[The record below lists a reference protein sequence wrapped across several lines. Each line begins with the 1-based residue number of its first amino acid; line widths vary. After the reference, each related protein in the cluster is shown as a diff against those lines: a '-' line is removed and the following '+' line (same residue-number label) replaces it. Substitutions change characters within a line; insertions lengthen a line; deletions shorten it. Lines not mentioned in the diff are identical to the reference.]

1 MKVLLYGFV
10 RWWRADSH
18 SQKLMSMKLTIALM
32 LLTGVQ
38 VYAVGSDAQTV
49 SISKK
54 NIPLQEVF
62 RQINRQTGL
71 DFVYDMKVVQRAGKI
86 DLDVKNMDV
95 GEVLKLCFANQPF
108 SFVRLG
114 GTIVIKEKVPEAEKM
129 AMPPPA
135 LSKIK
140 GIIKSERGEPLASV
154 TVANKAR
161 KKSVASNESG
171 EFEID
176 AEVGDVLEFSSI
188 GYATQQVTVSS
199 ATDVLH
205 ISMAIAVVENEVVIV
220 GYGTQRRSD
229 LTGSIATLSAKAYKD
244 QPVVNVSSALQGRV
258 AGVSVTNN
266 SGAPGGAVK
275 IRIRGANSVYA
286 SNEPLYVVDGIAL
299 SSIGL
304 QDINVNDVE
313 SMEVLKDASAT
324 AVYGSRGANGVI
336 IITTRT
342 GKSGKPKI
350 EYNGFASFNK
360 PMKKYKLMDAVT
372 YANMANLT
380 AGATVFTDPQS
391 FAGQTT
397 DWQNMI
403 FDNSLTQSHQLSVSG
418 GTENAKY
425 YVSGFYINQEGLLLN
440 SDQKKFGIRSN
451 IDLKLSKRLNVGIN
465 VYAGRINSHNNG
477 DIGSKGNPVTSALTW
492 APTEPVYDA
501 PGQYNRFGIAPIW
514 SNPYMTI
521 MERNADNFS
530 NVGIFNG
537 KLKYSITDWLTL
549 SVNAGLDLQLTR
561 NAYLNNDWISPGNH
575 GSGQSSVENYT
586 YQNSNV
592 LTFHKKFGQHH
603 LTATALME
611 ATSNK
616 YYTFSASGS
625 GLASL
630 SNGYY
635 NLGLNASQGISSGY
649 SNWSLLSYMG
659 RVAYSFNDKYLLTAT
674 IRRDGSSKFQGN
686 NKWGNFP
693 SFSFGWKLINE
704 KFIDDLGIFS
714 NLKLRAGWGITGN
727 QAVGPYSTLGLLAP
741 VIYSYGTPTVYPGYT
756 LGNPANPDVKWETS
770 KQTNV
775 GLDASVLGNRLN
787 VSVDYYNKNTTDLL
801 LYTRIANYDG
811 GGTYLKN
818 IGKVNNKGWEI
829 VIDGTPYKSNDFTW
843 SAAFNASFNQNK
855 VMSLGADSMLERPVL
870 VGAGLITN
878 SIQVV
883 KVGQSLGAFYLI
895 PWEGVHQADK
905 GNYKAGDAMYTDVNG
920 NNSIGFEDR
929 VIAGTATPKMQWGFN
944 NSLTYKNVELNVF
957 IQGAHGSKIFNATY
971 AATAVPTS
979 DVKFINLADAANYWT
994 PSNTGSTFANP
1005 ASKNKSWVEST
1016 QFLQDGS
1023 YVRLKNVSLSYQ
1035 LDQKWLRLASAKIY
1049 ISAQNLATI
1058 TKYKGFDPE
1067 ATSTL
1072 AGSDTDAGIDL
1083 GAYPSPKTITV
1094 GLQVKF

>member
-1 MKVLLYGFV
+1 MKVLLYGYI
-10 RWWRADSH
+10 RRWRAGSH
-18 SQKLMSMKLTIALM
+18 TQKLMSMKLTIAFLF
-32 LLTGVQ
+32 LTTVQ
-38 VYAVGSDAQTV
+38 VYAVGTDAQTV

-62 RQINRQTGL
+62 KQINRQTGL

-108 SFVRLG
+108 TFVRLG
-114 GTIVIKEKVPEAEKM
+114 ETIVIKEKVPEVDKTPA
-129 AMPPPA
+129 PPPA
-135 LSKIK
+135 LIKIK
-140 GIIKSERGEPLASV
+140 GKIKSEKGEALAAV
-154 TVANKAR
+154 TVSNKAR
-161 KKSVASNESG
+161 GINVASNENG
-171 EFEID
+171 EFTID
-176 AEVGDVLEFSSI
+176 AEPGDVLEFSSI
-188 GYATQQVTVSS
+188 GYTTRQVTISS
-199 ATDVLH
+199 STDVINVSL
-205 ISMAIAVVENEVVIV
+205 AIAVVENEVVIV

-244 QPVVNVSSALQGRV
+244 QPLVNASSALQGRV
-258 AGVSVTNN
+258 AGVAVTNN
-266 SGAPGGAVK
+266 SGAPGGGVK
-275 IRIRGANSVYA
+275 IRIRGANSVNA
-286 SNEPLYVVDGIAL
+286 SNDPLYVVDGIAL
-299 SSIGL
+299 SSNGL
-304 QDINVNDVE
+304 ADINVNDIE

-336 IITTRT
+336 IVTTKS

-350 EYNGFASFNK
+350 EYNGFASFNR

-372 YANMANLT
+372 YANIANLT
-380 AGATVFTDPQS
+380 AGANVFADPQS
-391 FAGQTT
+391 YTGKTT
-397 DWQNMI
+397 DWQSMI
-403 FDNSLTQSHQLSVSG
+403 FDNSVTQSHQLSVSG
-418 GTENAKY
+418 GTDNAKY
-425 YVSGFYINQEGLLLN
+425 YVSGFYVNQEGLLLN
-440 SDQKKFGIRSN
+440 SGQKKFGLRSN
-451 IDLKLSKRLNVGIN
+451 IDLKLSKRLNFGIN
-465 VYAGRINSHNNG
+465 VYAGRINSHNNT

-501 PGQYNRFGIAPIW
+501 PGQYNRFGISPIW
-514 SNPYMTI
+514 ANPYMTI
-521 MERNADNFS
+521 MERDADNFS

-537 KLKYSITDWLTL
+537 KLKYAITDWLTL
-549 SVNAGLDLQLTR
+549 AVNAGLDMQLSKG
-561 NAYLNNDWISPGNH
+561 AYLNNDWISPGNH
-575 GSGQSSVENYT
+575 GSGQNSVEKYT
-586 YQNSNV
+586 FQNSNV
-592 LTFHKKFGQHH
+592 LTFHKTFGKHS
-603 LTATALME
+603 LTGTALME

-659 RVAYSFNDKYLLTAT
+659 RAAYSFNDKYLLTAT

-686 NKWGNFP
+686 NKWGDFP
-693 SFSFGWKLINE
+693 SFSFGWKLSNE
-704 KFIDDLGIFS
+704 KFIEDLGIFS

-727 QAVGPYSTLGLLAP
+727 QAVDPYSTLGLLNS
-741 VIYSYGTPTVYPGYT
+741 VIYSYGTTTASPGYT
-756 LGNPANPDVKWETS
+756 LGNPATPDVKWETS

-775 GLDASVLGNRLN
+775 GLDASVLQNRLN
-787 VSVDYYNKNTTDLL
+787 VSVDYYNKNTSDLL

-829 VIDGTPYKSNDFTW
+829 VIDGTPFKSGDFTW
-843 SAAFNASFNQNK
+843 SASFNASFNQNK
-855 VMSLGADSMLERPVL
+855 VISLGADSMLERPVI
-870 VGAGLITN
+870 GGGLITN

-883 KVGQSLGAFYLI
+883 KPGQPLGSFYLI
-895 PWEGVHQADK
+895 PWEGVYQADK
-905 GNYKAGDAMYTDVNG
+905 GNYKAGDAMYRDVNG

-929 VIAGTATPKMQWGFN
+929 VISGTATPKMQWGFN
-944 NSLTYKNVELNVF
+944 NSVAYKNFELNVF
-957 IQGAHGSKIFNATY
+957 IQGSHGNKIFNATY
-971 AATAVPTS
+971 AAAAVPTS

-994 PSNTGSTFANP
+994 PANTGSTFANP

-1023 YVRLKNVSLSYQ
+1023 YVRLKNVSLSYEIN
-1035 LDQKWLRLASAKIY
+1035 QKWLKLATAKIFV
-1049 ISAQNLATI
+1049 SAQNLATI
-1058 TKYKGFDPE
+1058 TRYKGFDPE
-1067 ATSTL
+1067 ATSTI
-1072 AGSDTDAGIDL
+1072 ANSDTDAGIDL

>member
-1 MKVLLYGFV
+1 MKDFLYGYA
-10 RWWRADSH
+10 RCWRAGSH
-18 SQKLMSMKLTIALM
+18 AQKLMSMKLTIALM
-32 LLTGVQ
+32 LFTSVQ
-38 VYAVGSDAQTV
+38 VFAVGSDAQTV
-49 SISKK
+49 TISKK

-86 DLDVKNMDV
+86 DLNVKNMAV
-95 GEVLKLCFANQPF
+95 GEVLELCFANQPF
-108 SFVRLG
+108 TFIRLG
-114 GTIVIKEKVPEAEKM
+114 ETIVIKEKVPEPDKTAS
-129 AMPPPA
+129 PPSPPV
-135 LSKIK
+135 KIK
-140 GIIKSERGEPLASV
+140 GTIKSERGEPLASV
-154 TVANKAR
+154 TVSNKA
-161 KKSVASNESG
+161 KGKTVASNENG

-176 AEVGDVLEFSSI
+176 AEPGDVLEFSSVS
-188 GYATQQVTVSS
+188 YATKQVTVSS
-199 ATDVLH
+199 ATAIINV
-205 ISMAIAVVENEVVIV
+205 SMAISVVENEVVVV
-220 GYGTQRRSD
+220 GYGVQRRSD
-229 LTGSIATLSAKAYKD
+229 LTGSISTLSAKAYKD
-244 QPVVNVSSALQGRV
+244 QPVVNASSALQGRV
-258 AGVSVTNN
+258 AGVAVTNN
-266 SGAPGGAVK
+266 SGAPGGGVK
-275 IRIRGANSVYA
+275 IRIRGANSVNA
-286 SNEPLYVVDGIAL
+286 SNDPLYVVDGIAL
-299 SSIGL
+299 SSNGL
-304 QDINVNDVE
+304 ADINVNDIE

-336 IITTRT
+336 LITTKS
-342 GKSGKPKI
+342 GKSGIPKI

-372 YANMANLT
+372 YANVANLT
-380 AGATVFTDPQS
+380 AGATVFPDPQS
-391 FAGQTT
+391 YAGQTT
-397 DWQNMI
+397 DWQSMI
-403 FDNSLTQSHQLSVSG
+403 FDNSVTQSHQLSVSG

-425 YVSGFYINQEGLLLN
+425 YVSGFYINQEGLLAN
-440 SDQKKFGIRSN
+440 SSQKKFGVRSN
-451 IDLKLSKRLNVGIN
+451 IDLKLSKRLNFGIN

-477 DIGSKGNPVTSALTW
+477 DFGGKGNPVSSALTW

-501 PGQYNRFGIAPIW
+501 PGQYNRFGISPIW
-514 SNPYMTI
+514 GNPYMTI
-521 MERNADNFS
+521 MERDGDNFS

-549 SVNAGLDLQLTR
+549 SINAGLDMQLAR
-561 NAYLNNDWISPGNH
+561 GAYVNNDWISPGNH
-575 GSGQSSVENYT
+575 GSGQNSAEKYT

-592 LTFHKKFGQHH
+592 LTFHKTFGKHS
-603 LTATALME
+603 LTGTALME

-616 YYTFSASGS
+616 VYNFSASGT

-659 RVAYSFNDKYLLTAT
+659 RAAYSYNDKYLLTAT

-693 SFSFGWKLINE
+693 SFSFGWKLSNE
-704 KFIDDLGIFS
+704 RFIEDLGIFS
-714 NLKLRAGWGITGN
+714 NLKFRAGWGITGN
-727 QAVGPYSTLGLLAP
+727 QAVDPYSTLGLLTP
-741 VIYSYGTPTVYPGYT
+741 GIYSYGTATTSPAYT
-756 LGNPANPDVKWETS
+756 LGNPATPDVKWETS

-787 VSVDYYNKNTTDLL
+787 VSVDYYNKNTSDLL
-801 LYTRIANYDG
+801 LSTRIANYDG
-811 GGTYLKN
+811 GGTFLKN
-818 IGKVNNKGWEI
+818 IGKVNNRGWEI
-829 VIDGTPYKSNDFTW
+829 VIDGTPFKSSDLTW
-843 SAAFNASFNQNK
+843 SASFNASFNQNK
-855 VMSLGADSMLERPVL
+855 VMSLGADSMLERPVI
-870 VGAGLITN
+870 GGGLITN

-883 KVGQSLGAFYLI
+883 KVGQPLGAFYLI
-895 PWEGVHQADK
+895 PWEGVYQADK
-905 GNYKAGDAMYTDVNG
+905 ANYKAGDAMYTDVSG

-929 VIAGTATPKMQWGFN
+929 VISGTATPKMQWGFN
-944 NSLTYKNVELNVF
+944 NSVSYKDFELNVF
-957 IQGAHGSKIFNATY
+957 IQGAHGNKVFNATY

-994 PSNTGSTFANP
+994 PSNTGSTWANP

-1016 QFLQDGS
+1016 QFLQNAG

-1035 LDQKWLRLASAKIY
+1035 LSQKWLKLASAKLF